1 MLNVLRT
8 PTLAYSWVESPCSG
22 AAQDHDHS
30 VLYHTLFWKNQ
41 NSEYS
46 FHCMCNCFC
55 TITKLKNHRS
65 YHLTWGP
72 GTGH

>member
-30 VLYHTLFWKNQ
+30 VLYHTLF
-41 NSEYS
+41 
-46 FHCMCNCFC
+46 
-55 TITKLKNHRS
+55 
-65 YHLTWGP
+65 
-72 GTGH
+72 